1 MKHQNITFGLLLWAV
16 PFGLQAQENTESNTD
31 TTVSRQIEIVKEY
44 NPTIKEA
51 SKISTTPE
59 LKDNGTK
66 KMNVSYSVWA
76 TPLIPGNDSVP
87 ALDYALTG
95 HTNKE
100 YRRTGFLKLG
110 AGNHTSFLGETY
122 LPLYQ
127 TKKDLVE
134 LYGIHNS
141 SFGKVRLTNHLYSD
155 LNEDFRTK
163 AKINDNFIKASYT
176 HNIDVKELSTYLDFG
191 YRGFNYYGYDGRT
204 PMERDSTPYDRDQ
217 SFTNFDAGIRFR
229 SKTFIDKWNYD
240 VQTNYQLFRTHD
252 GLREHNIFT
261 NLSGSM
267 LVDNGQL
274 NLSFN
279 MFNIFT
285 NLPDK
290 TMPFNYAKAENT
302 DNSTV
307 LMLRPA
313 YVIKGKHSELNIGV
327 KTAFCIGQG
336 RPASVMP
343 DVLGNISIVRDY
355 WFLYAGITGDYA
367 INNYRNMSKVNRY
380 VALDNRAE
388 DTYTPIDVYV
398 GSKINLFKYAMLD
411 ANIGYKIISN
421 PYFFVSDNCDTTA
434 GNANGSFYNLTYGK
448 DEGLFSA
455 GLGLTTG
462 WKEFIQLNLKGKYNK
477 WAMSKNETP
486 WMMPKTEFTA
496 TVSSVPI
503 EDLRIWVAYNFM
515 GGRKALFKTRIGDQY
530 AVQEHNMRNLN
541 DLSLGATYKAMSCL
555 NVFLNLNNIL
565 SNEYDFWYGNATQ
578 HFNLIGGVVIN
589 F

>member
-1 MKHQNITFGLLLWAV
+1 
-16 PFGLQAQENTESNTD
+16 
-31 TTVSRQIEIVKEY
+31 
-44 NPTIKEA
+44 
-51 SKISTTPE
+51 
-59 LKDNGTK
+59 
-66 KMNVSYSVWA
+66 
-76 TPLIPGNDSVP
+76 
-87 ALDYALTG
+87 
-95 HTNKE
+95 
-100 YRRTGFLKLG
+100 
-110 AGNHTSFLGETY
+110 
-122 LPLYQ
+122 
-127 TKKDLVE
+127 
-134 LYGIHNS
+134 
-141 SFGKVRLTNHLYSD
+141 
-155 LNEDFRTK
+155 
-163 AKINDNFIKASYT
+163 
-176 HNIDVKELSTYLDFG
+176 
-191 YRGFNYYGYDGRT
+191 
-204 PMERDSTPYDRDQ
+204 MERDSTPFDRDQ

-578 HFNLIGGVVIN
+578 HFNLMGGVVIN